1 MYSSASQ
8 RRLRRVKRYS
18 QRLHAGRPFDAP
30 RVYAE
35 MFFRQCGRKRR
46 GEKEKKKEEAFHER
60 RGCKIYGG
68 ECGRIRGWNK
78 TKRHVG
84 AKKERRSL
92 GESNLE
98 K

>member
-1 MYSSASQ
+1 MLLVFTLKRSSAS
-8 RRLRRVKRYS
+8 VE
-18 QRLHAGRPFDAP
+18 G
-30 RVYAE
+30 
-35 MFFRQCGRKRR
+35 KRR
-46 GEKEKKKEEAFHER
+46 GEEEKKKEEAFHER